1 MQRKKDIQSLS
12 RLRLDLRSR
21 LRELE
26 RSVEV
31 VFGRDSLVKGTVYEL
46 ARKCGKPSCACTR
59 GELHRSMVL
68 SWSHRGK
75 TRLMSIPP
83 ERLTELSGKS
93 EEYQRLR
100 RARAQVSAI
109 CKQMLTIIDHMEKL
123 RVEEP

>member
-12 RLRLDLRSR
+12 RLRLDLRRR